1 MPLFPLARIRAE
13 THAPFMTTSLPD
25 QQEIVQALRRE
36 GQRALAAYF
45 QQLRA
50 RLAKIVAFR
59 LDRRLGGR
67 VSESDVL
74 QEAYVRAAK
83 RLDHYLEQDGLPL
96 FVWLRMEVQQQLI
109 DVHRA
114 HLVTEKRDVRREVSM
129 FGFADPSGTS
139 RAMAYE
145 LSGQMTSPSQLLQR
159 AEQLAWLEASLNQ
172 MNELDREVIALRHF
186 EELNN
191 EETAQIL
198 QISPAA
204 ASKRYL
210 RALKRLKEIST
221 AAYPPDSVT

>member
-1 MPLFPLARIRAE
+1 MAGLATPCARFKSPQMSEVIPEQAEVIR
-13 THAPFMTTSLPD
+13 TLRHGG
-25 QQEIVQALRRE
+25 QQV
-36 GQRALAAYF
+36 LAAYF
-45 QQLRA
+45 EQLRG

-67 VSESDVL
+67 VSQSDVL

-83 RLDHYLEQDGLPL
+83 RLDHYLEQQSLPL

-114 HLVTEKRDVRREVSM
+114 HFATEKRDVRKEISM

-145 LSGQMTSPSQLLQR
+145 LSAHMTSPSQLFRR
-159 AEQLAWLEASLNQ
+159 AEQLAWLETALNQ
-172 MNELDREVIALRHF
+172 MNDLDREVIALRHF

-191 EETAQIL
+191 DETAQVL
-198 QISPAA
+198 QISQAA

-210 RALKRLKEIST
+210 RALKRLKEIS
-221 AAYPPDSVT
+221 AASNPADSVQ